1 MNEIKNFF
9 KSNKESTLSFL
20 NIKVSNCNV
29 MITLYTL
36 IMIIFAYLLSSMQ
49 QACGGWAVN
58 YELPLWMLTGN
69 AHYNA

>member
-1 MNEIKNFF
+1 
-9 KSNKESTLSFL
+9 
-20 NIKVSNCNV
+20 

-49 QACGGWAVN
+49 PACRGWAVN